1 MAHKYETGNA
11 GYVNEIEVLMVVFSL
26 AGREEALDHDREG
39 GGGAQER
46 QVSETTKFF

>member
-11 GYVNEIEVLMVVFSL
+11 GYVNEFEVLMVVFSL

-39 GGGAQER
+39 GGARKAG
-46 QVSETTKFF
+46 